1 MKKLFPKPETLTF
14 FVAEHDVST
23 FNKEKFFEDVDKW
36 ITSVSPDIWADPTLE
51 IEVEIIDGEIGD
63 E

>member
-1 MKKLFPKPETLTF
+1 MKKLFPKPEALTF
-14 FVAEHDVST
+14 FVAERDVST
-23 FNKEKFFEDVDKW
+23 FNKEKFFEDIDKW
-36 ITSVSPDIWADPTLE
+36 INSQCPDIWKDPTLE